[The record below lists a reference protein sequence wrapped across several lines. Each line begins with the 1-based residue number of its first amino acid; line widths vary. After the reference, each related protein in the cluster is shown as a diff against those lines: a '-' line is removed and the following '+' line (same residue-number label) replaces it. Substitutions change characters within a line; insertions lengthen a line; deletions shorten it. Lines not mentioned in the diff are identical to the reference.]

1 MPDFNRDGQG
11 WIRILYRDK
20 IKVFFKTG
28 KDALAAGYTDFDI
41 HGRDKTKDG
50 YVYSFTG
57 LRGDAKQLYLD
68 VKAGRERR
76 VQFVKAATPME
87 QARHVEEADLVI
99 WACGYQSNSIKIYD
113 VNKRELAL
121 S

>member
-1 MPDFNRDGQG
+1 M
-11 WIRILYRDK
+11 
-20 IKVFFKTG
+20 
-28 KDALAAGYTDFDI
+28 
-41 HGRDKTKDG
+41 
-50 YVYSFTG
+50 
-57 LRGDAKQLYLD
+57 
-68 VKAGRERR
+68 
-76 VQFVKAATPME
+76 QFVKAATPME